1 MDECSKLPLEGV
13 KVLDLSRVLAGPYA
27 TMVLGDLG
35 ADVIKVE
42 HPERGDDTRH
52 WGPPFAGEGE
62 ARESAYFLAVN
73 RNKRSI
79 GVDLKDPEGL
89 ERIKELAAEADVVI
103 ENWRRGALEKFGL
116 DYEALREAN
125 PGLIYCS
132 ITGFGPGPDEERPGY
147 DFLVQARGGVMGI
160 TGQPGGE
167 PTKVG
172 VAISDIVC
180 GLFASNAILAA
191 LHRRAATGEG
201 ARIEVPLFESTLGW
215 LANRG
220 QEYLISG
227 KDTGLIGNAH
237 PSIVP
242 YQTFDASDKPIVV
255 AVGNNTQFAGLCKA
269 VGRPELAED
278 ERFATNP
285 DRVANREALI
295 PESPTR
301 VQQAARGRVGRGDPG
316 RGHPV
321 RTRQHARRR
330 VRRRA
335 RPRARAYSRI
345 SIIPRPACSRCSP
358 RRYSSTANASLSAV
372 LHQPSASTRTK
383 RTTIGASS
391 FEPRPERFAN
401 RPCTCGP
408 RHQGFRGAIRW
419 PRTRSLA

>member
-1 MDECSKLPLEGV
+1 MVDDSKLPLAGV
-13 KVLDLSRVLAGPYA
+13 RVLDLSRVLAGPYA

-42 HPERGDDTRH
+42 HPDRGDDTRH

-62 ARESAYFLAVN
+62 ARESAYFLAIN

-79 GVDLKDPEGL
+79 GVDLKDAEGL
-89 ERIKELAAEADVVI
+89 GRIKHLAAGADVFI
-103 ENWRRGALEKFGL
+103 ENWRRGALERLGL
-116 DYEALREAN
+116 GYDALRETN

-191 LHRRAATGEG
+191 LHRRHVTGQG

-220 QEYLISG
+220 QEYLVSG
-227 KDTGLIGNAH
+227 EDSGLIGNAH

-242 YQTFDASDKPIVV
+242 YQTFDASDRPLVV
-255 AVGNNTQFAGLCKA
+255 AVGNNSQFAALCEA
-269 VGRPELAED
+269 VGRPELAD
-278 ERFATNP
+278 DDRFATNP

-295 PESPTR
+295 AEL
-301 VQQAARGRVGRGDPG
+301 QEEIGK
-316 RGHPV
+316 
-321 RTRQHARRR
+321 
-330 VRRRA
+330 
-335 RPRARAYSRI
+335 
-345 SIIPRPACSRCSP
+345 RPADEWAEEVRAAGVPSGPVNTLADVFADDHVRGSGMLQDIIHASAGALRMLGSP
-358 RRYSSTANASLSAV
+358 ILIDSERLPIRRPPPTLGQHTDELSD
-372 LHQPSASTRTK
+372 
-383 RTTIGASS
+383 
-391 FEPRPERFAN
+391 
-401 RPCTCGP
+401 
-408 RHQGFRGAIRW
+408 W
-419 PRTRSLA
+419 

>member
-1 MDECSKLPLEGV
+1 VLPLEGV

-35 ADVIKVE
+35 ASVIKVE

-62 ARESAYFLAVN
+62 DRESAYFLAVN

-79 GVDLKDPEGL
+79 GVDLKDQEGL
-89 ERIKELAAEADVVI
+89 ERVKRLAAGADVVI
-103 ENWRRGALEKFGL
+103 ENWRRGALEKLGL
-116 DYEALREAN
+116 GYEALSEAN
-125 PGLIYCS
+125 PGLVYCS

-180 GLFASNAILAA
+180 GMFASNAILAA

-227 KDTGLIGNAH
+227 EDTGFIGNAH

-242 YQTFDASDKPIVV
+242 YQTFDASDKPLVV
-255 AVGNNTQFAGLCKA
+255 AVGNDTQFAELCKV

-278 ERFATNP
+278 VRYATNP

-295 PESPTR
+295 PELQEEFR
-301 VQQAARGRVGRGDPG
+301 K
-316 RGHPV
+316 
-321 RTRQHARRR
+321 
-330 VRRRA
+330 
-335 RPRARAYSRI
+335 
-345 SIIPRPACSRCSP
+345 RPADAWVQEIRAAGIPSGPVNTLADVFADDHVKGSGI
-358 RRYSSTANASLSAV
+358 LQD
-372 LHQPSASTRTK
+372 LKHPSAGSLK
-383 RTTIGASS
+383 MVASPILVDG
-391 FEPRPERFAN
+391 ERLPIRRPPPTLGQHTDE
-401 RPCTCGP
+401 TED
-408 RHQGFRGAIRW
+408 W
-419 PRTRSLA
+419 T

>member
-1 MDECSKLPLEGV
+1 MDDGPKLPLAGV
-13 KVLDLSRVLAGPYA
+13 RVLDLSRVLAGPYA

-89 ERIKELAAEADVVI
+89 ERVKKLAAGADVVI
-103 ENWRRGALEKFGL
+103 ENWRRGALEKLGL
-116 DYEALREAN
+116 DYEALRATN
-125 PGLIYCS
+125 HGLVYCS

-191 LHRRAATGEG
+191 LHRRDATGEG
-201 ARIEVPLFESTLGW
+201 SRIEVPLFESTLGW

-220 QEYLISG
+220 QEYLVSG
-227 KDTGLIGNAH
+227 EDKGLIGNAH

-242 YQTFDASDKPIVV
+242 YQTFDASDKPLVV
-255 AVGNNTQFAGLCKA
+255 AVGNNSQFAGLCKA
-269 VGRPELAED
+269 LGRPELAED

-285 DRVANREALI
+285 DRVANRETLVSELQGEIGKRSADEWAEEIRAAGVPSGPVNTLADVFADDHVKGSGILQDIVHASAGPLKMLASPILI
-295 PESPTR
+295 DTERLPIRRPPPTL
-301 VQQAARGRVGRGDPG
+301 G
-316 RGHPV
+316 
-321 RTRQHARRR
+321 QH
-330 VRRRA
+330 
-335 RPRARAYSRI
+335 
-345 SIIPRPACSRCSP
+345 
-358 RRYSSTANASLSAV
+358 TDETLDW
-372 LHQPSASTRTK
+372 T
-383 RTTIGASS
+383 
-391 FEPRPERFAN
+391 
-401 RPCTCGP
+401 
-408 RHQGFRGAIRW
+408 
-419 PRTRSLA
+419 

>member
-1 MDECSKLPLEGV
+1 MLPLEGV

-103 ENWRRGALEKFGL
+103 ENWRRGALEKFSLG
-116 DYEALREAN
+116 YEALREAN

-227 KDTGLIGNAH
+227 EDTGLIGNAH

-269 VGRPELAED
+269 VGRPGLAED
-278 ERFATNP
+278 ERYATNP

-295 PESPTR
+295 QGLQREFSK
-301 VQQAARGRVGRGDPG
+301 
-316 RGHPV
+316 
-321 RTRQHARRR
+321 
-330 VRRRA
+330 
-335 RPRARAYSRI
+335 
-345 SIIPRPACSRCSP
+345 RPADEWVEEIRAAGIPCGP
-358 RRYSSTANASLSAV
+358 VNMLADVFADEHV
-372 LHQPSASTRTK
+372 LGSGILQNIDHPSAGLLRML
-383 RTTIGASS
+383 ASPLLVDG
-391 FEPRPERFAN
+391 ERLPIRRP
-401 RPCTCGP
+401 PP
-408 RHQGFRGAIRW
+408 
-419 PRTRSLA
+419 SLGQHTDETHDDWR